1 MLSVSDQLFHLQIL
15 DAAIQYGDSIALTH
29 LRTDENLTFN
39 QLRDKS
45 YNFANNLKL
54 LGARKGDIVIVCLEN
69 CYQYAIIFLGSALI
83 GCSVSGIHPESTQY
97 ELEKALKIT
106 NAKYLIV
113 SSHNYHI
120 AISFATQCELI
131 ILDKHFTQF
140 GKDFNCLIKKLEP
153 NLIECNEKEITLDD
167 NLLTPFSSGTTN
179 SFKCVQLT
187 HRNFNISTAILK
199 Q

>member
-83 GCSVSGIHPESTQY
+83 D

-120 AISFATQCELI
+120 AISFATQCE
-131 ILDKHFTQF
+131 
-140 GKDFNCLIKKLEP
+140 
-153 NLIECNEKEITLDD
+153 
-167 NLLTPFSSGTTN
+167 
-179 SFKCVQLT
+179 
-187 HRNFNISTAILK
+187 
-199 Q
+199 